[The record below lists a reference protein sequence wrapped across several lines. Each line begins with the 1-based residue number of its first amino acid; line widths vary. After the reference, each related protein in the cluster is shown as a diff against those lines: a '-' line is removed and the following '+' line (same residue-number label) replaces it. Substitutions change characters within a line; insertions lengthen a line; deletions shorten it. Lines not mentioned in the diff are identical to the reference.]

1 MPATVTSSPSTPP
14 QALSGT
20 PPRVAAAAANK
31 TTWMSAAEEKF
42 QQAQAAVQKTQGL
55 PYTAPPTHTRSESD
69 SSNRGQASSSGKPTA
84 AAALYAQAISAQGR
98 SAVGPGPSASTPSRP
113 KPAVPQ
119 YLTAEQEKAALRRY
133 EEAKRAVD
141 RTQNSDFSSDVAPS
155 SSAPI
160 AYESLFPAAASS
172 SSTPNTVNQPPPFN
186 SSVIPQSHL
195 SEKERLR
202 RAYEANDAAARARQN
217 ASPPPP
223 LSPPSHNQYTS
234 ALEEKEALR
243 KKFEERDNA
252 QARSALATQTLPPKD
267 GVFGSVTNSGGPER
281 SPSSG
286 RSPLGSRPTPL
297 PPSAGTTSR
306 ILTAT
311 EEKALLRSKFEAR
324 YAEINN
330 NNRNKPL
337 INGSSATATP
347 ATPPPL
353 MPRPPVE
360 YIKETQE
367 EDARVARLNEGGEG
381 AAFDHTPSSSQRG
394 GTPKPQGR
402 LFYFFL
408 LTNCRHRLFTMF
420 F

>member
-1 MPATVTSSPSTPP
+1 
-14 QALSGT
+14 
-20 PPRVAAAAANK
+20 
-31 TTWMSAAEEKF
+31 MSAAEEKF

-55 PYTAPPTHTRSESD
+55 PYMAPPPLTHARNESD
-69 SSNRGQASSSGKPTA
+69 SSNRGQPSSSGKPTA

-98 SAVGPGPSASTPSRP
+98 SAVGPGPSASSPTKP
-113 KPAVPQ
+113 KPTVPQ

-141 RTQNSDFSSDVAPS
+141 RTQNSEFSSDMAPS

-172 SSTPNTVNQPPPFN
+172 SSRPTATDQPPPFN
-186 SSVIPQSHL
+186 TSVIPQSHL

-223 LSPPSHNQYTS
+223 LLSPPTHNQYTS

-252 QARSALATQTLPPKD
+252 QARGALVTPQTPPRN
-267 GVFGSVTNSGGPER
+267 GGFGPGFNSGADR
-281 SPSSG
+281 SPTSG
-286 RSPLGSRPTPL
+286 VSPRGSNRPTPL
-297 PPSAGTTSR
+297 PPSAGTSQR
-306 ILTAT
+306 VLTAA
-311 EEKALLRSKFEAR
+311 EEKALLRAKLEAR
-324 YAEINN
+324 DAAEA
-330 NNRNKPL
+330 NRNKPT
-337 INGSSATATP
+337 INGNNNNHSSAAP
-347 ATPPPL
+347 ITPPPL

-367 EDARVARLNEGGEG
+367 EDARVSRLNDGEIG
-381 AAFDHTPSSSQRG
+381 PVLYDGSTPSSSQRG
-394 GTPKPQGR
+394 TPKPQGII
-402 LFYFFL
+402 FFL
-408 LTNCRHRLFTMF
+408 KFSFRIGSRL
-420 F
+420 

>member
-1 MPATVTSSPSTPP
+1 MAP
-14 QALSGT
+14 
-20 PPRVAAAAANK
+20 
-31 TTWMSAAEEKF
+31 
-42 QQAQAAVQKTQGL
+42 
-55 PYTAPPTHTRSESD
+55 PPTHARSESD
-69 SSNRGQASSSGKPTA
+69 SSNRGQPSSSGKPTA
-84 AAALYAQAISAQGR
+84 AAALYAQAINAQGR
-98 SAVGPGPSASTPSRP
+98 SAAGSGSSASTPSRP

-141 RTQNSDFSSDVAPS
+141 RTQNSDFSSDVAPA

-172 SSTPNTVNQPPPFN
+172 SSSPNAINQPPPFN
-186 SSVIPQSHL
+186 SSVIPLSHL

-223 LSPPSHNQYTS
+223 LLSPPSHNQYTS

-252 QARSALATQTLPPKD
+252 QAKGGLVTQTPPRD
-267 GVFGSVTNSGGPER
+267 GGFGPVTNSGPER

-286 RSPLGSRPTPL
+286 PSPRGSRPTPL

-306 ILTAT
+306 ILTAA

-324 YAEINN
+324 DAEI
-330 NNRNKPL
+330 NNRNKPM
-337 INGSSATATP
+337 INGNHNTSAAAPLAPT
-347 ATPPPL
+347 TPPPL

-367 EDARVARLNEGGEG
+367 EDARVSRFNEGEG
-381 AAFDHTPSSSQRG
+381 GPGFDLTPSSSQRG
-394 GTPKPQGR
+394 TPKPQGK
-402 LFYFFL
+402 L
-408 LTNCRHRLFTMF
+408 LLKTASA
-420 F
+420 